1 MGFKKLSPL
10 FQLLNFNST
19 FSLHFVTF
27 QVSTLFLQWLPWALR
42 MTRPGVKITKKSIMM
57 GKKMRELE
65 AKEIGSKSVLS
76 GALDMEDDFRGSVS
90 AGHFGGPPSKTG
102 YVNLVAKVARVTIK

>member
-1 MGFKKLSPL
+1 MSMY
-10 FQLLNFNST
+10 LLI
-19 FSLHFVTF
+19 
-27 QVSTLFLQWLPWALR
+27 QVCLLFLQWLPWALR

-57 GKKMRELE
+57 GRKMRELE

-76 GALDMEDDFRGSVS
+76 GALDMEDDFRGSGS
-90 AGHFGGPPSKTG
+90 GGHFAAPSKTG

>member
-1 MGFKKLSPL
+1 MGFKKPSPL
-10 FQLLNFNST
+10 FQLFNFNST
-19 FSLHFVTF
+19 FGLHLNF
-27 QVSTLFLQWLPWALR
+27 QVCILFLQWLPWALR

-57 GKKMRELE
+57 GRKMRELE

-76 GALDMEDDFRGSVS
+76 GALDMEDDFRGSGS
-90 AGHFGGPPSKTG
+90 GGHFAAPSKTG

>member
-1 MGFKKLSPL
+1 M
-10 FQLLNFNST
+10 
-19 FSLHFVTF
+19 
-27 QVSTLFLQWLPWALR
+27 
-42 MTRPGVKITKKSIMM
+42 KITKKSIMM

-76 GALDMEDDFRGSVS
+76 GALDMEDDFRSSGST
-90 AGHFGGPPSKTG
+90 GHFASASSKTG

>member
-1 MGFKKLSPL
+1 MLNIAALAIFFL
-10 FQLLNFNST
+10 QL
-19 FSLHFVTF
+19 
-27 QVSTLFLQWLPWALR
+27 QVCLLFLQWLPWALR

-76 GALDMEDDFRGSVS
+76 GALDMEDDFRGSGS
-90 AGHFGGPPSKTG
+90 AGNFAAPSKTG

>member
-1 MGFKKLSPL
+1 
-10 FQLLNFNST
+10 
-19 FSLHFVTF
+19 
-27 QVSTLFLQWLPWALR
+27 
-42 MTRPGVKITKKSIMM
+42 MM

-76 GALDMEDDFRGSVS
+76 GALDFQEDDFRSSGSS
-90 AGHFGGPPSKTG
+90 GHFAPPSKTG

>member
-1 MGFKKLSPL
+1 M
-10 FQLLNFNST
+10 
-19 FSLHFVTF
+19 
-27 QVSTLFLQWLPWALR
+27 
-42 MTRPGVKITKKSIMM
+42 KITKKSIMM

-76 GALDMEDDFRGSVS
+76 GALDMEDDFRSSGST
-90 AGHFGGPPSKTG
+90 GHFASAPSKTG

>member
-1 MGFKKLSPL
+1 
-10 FQLLNFNST
+10 
-19 FSLHFVTF
+19 
-27 QVSTLFLQWLPWALR
+27 
-42 MTRPGVKITKKSIMM
+42 
-57 GKKMRELE
+57 MRELE

-90 AGHFGGPPSKTG
+90 AGHFGAPPSKTG